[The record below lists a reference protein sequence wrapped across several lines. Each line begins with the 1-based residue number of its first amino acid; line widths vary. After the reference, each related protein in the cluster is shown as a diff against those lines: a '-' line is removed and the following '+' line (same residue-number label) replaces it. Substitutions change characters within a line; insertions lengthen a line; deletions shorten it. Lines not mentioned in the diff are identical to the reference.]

1 MKRSGLKRR
10 EFIQLA
16 GAGTAFCLAGPRL
29 RPVWAA
35 QRAVPTG
42 TTPLGSPLVSPG
54 CRGSKVKVARIFMAN
69 PGTAWPKP
77 TLDLRQEI
85 AFYRDEFS
93 SLKDDFSDVDF
104 CVDELVT
111 NAGQA
116 AALKDKMQ
124 GADGVLIIQLNID
137 IWDILKGLLGAGRPT
152 MLFARPYSG
161 HEWVDYG
168 ALRREPLGAKLDCLL
183 TSDTDM
189 LALAVRPFRA
199 IHHLREAKVINLS
212 TADFSEYAGKMKA
225 KFGTEIKPVSLER
238 MVALYNDISDKDV
251 REETERWLK
260 EAVQV
265 VEPSRED
272 VFKSAK
278 LALAFEK
285 LLAEEDAT
293 VMTVDCYG
301 TMWDKTIKLPAY
313 PCLGFARLNNL
324 GLGGIC
330 ESDLRSAMM
339 HIIFQGL
346 SGRPGFVSDPTV
358 DESRGSIIL
367 AHCLGT
373 PRMAGP
379 AKAPAPYKLR
389 TVMERQEGVVPQVE
403 MRVGEQ
409 VTQARLVETDTIRYF
424 TGTIIAA
431 PVGLE
436 ADRGCRT
443 KIEVKVDGDITRL
456 WHNWAAGLHRLTVY
470 GDIRKELGFFAR
482 FEDIRLE
489 NEAA

>member
-1 MKRSGLKRR
+1 MKGQGLRRR
-10 EFIQLA
+10 EFLQLA
-16 GAGTAFCLAGPRL
+16 GAGTAFCLAGPGL
-29 RPVWAA
+29 RQVRTAHRVGA
-35 QRAVPTG
+35 RGATI
-42 TTPLGSPLVSPG
+42 LGSPLVSPG
-54 CRGSKVKVARIFMAN
+54 CRGSRVKVARIFMAN
-69 PGTAWPKP
+69 PGSAWPKP
-77 TLDLRQEI
+77 TLDLHQEI
-85 AFYRDEFS
+85 AFYRDEFAR
-93 SLKDDFSDVDF
+93 LKENFADVDF

-111 NAGQA
+111 KPGQA
-116 AALKDKMQ
+116 AALRDRME

-137 IWDILKGLLGAGRPT
+137 IWDILKELLAAGRPT

-161 HEWVDYG
+161 HEWTDYG
-168 ALRREPLGAKLDCLL
+168 ALRREPSGARLDCLL
-183 TSDTDM
+183 TSDTGM
-189 LALAVRPFRA
+189 LGLAVRPFRA

-238 MVALYNDISDKDV
+238 VVAICKDIGEKDA
-251 REETERWLK
+251 RAETERWLA

-285 LLAEEDAT
+285 LLAEENAT

-301 TMWDKTIKLPAY
+301 TMWDRTIKLPAY

-339 HIIFQGL
+339 HIVFQGL

-358 DESRGSIIL
+358 DESRGSILL

-379 AKAPAPYKLR
+379 AEPAAPYKLR
-389 TVMERQEGVVPQVE
+389 SVMERQEGVVPQVE
-403 MRVGEQ
+403 MRIGER
-409 VTQARLVETDTIRYF
+409 VTQARLVEADTIRYF
-424 TGTIIAA
+424 TGTIIGS

-436 ADRGCRT
+436 EDRGCRT

-456 WHNWAAGLHRLTVY
+456 WRNWAAGLHRLTVY
-470 GDIRKELGFFAR
+470 GDIRKELELFAR